1 MLQIFIPIASSI
13 PQAKGAWV
21 AISVR
26 GINANI
32 VNYAFPIPG
41 IWARLRHAN
50 GSAKTNHNGAGGN
63 APWLSGAH
71 VDIICPG
78 DHVMKSR
85 KQLILSAVV
94 VTFSTQPSLAS
105 SCSQDIDRAWV
116 QVNTKIQAR
125 AAAGRSAP
133 QGTIALLHH
142 QPTPSSI
149 AAAEETLVDTW
160 LPIETAVAALARARQ
175 ADGIND
181 RIACEGALADVQRVI
196 GR

>member
-1 MLQIFIPIASSI
+1 
-13 PQAKGAWV
+13 
-21 AISVR
+21 
-26 GINANI
+26 
-32 VNYAFPIPG
+32 
-41 IWARLRHAN
+41 
-50 GSAKTNHNGAGGN
+50 
-63 APWLSGAH
+63 
-71 VDIICPG
+71 
-78 DHVMKSR
+78 MKSR